1 MDTIR
6 AFIEGLFAQYEDS
19 PDIRQAKKE
28 LYQMMEDKY
37 LDLKA
42 QGKSENEAVGEV
54 IAGIGTLE
62 ELEEDLNFRAKDQV
76 LKNNINLTDH
86 QVEEFLEDRKDF
98 ARKISF
104 GVAVAIMSAVP
115 LIFLQGMRFIS
126 EDLSSAIGVGLLIIM
141 IAFAVSIFIPQ
152 GMKISKYCEFEY
164 KDIEM
169 TTQKKLQVEKEEE
182 RYQDIYRRKLSIG
195 IPLCVVAVL
204 PVIFIS
210 ILFEEQE
217 TLLLTAVCF
226 LLIVIAIGVKMIVE
240 GSILNDSYS
249 ILLQKGDY
257 RNKKI
262 NTLLDSIGGVY
273 WTLAAVIY
281 LLWSFLTWDWH
292 ITWMVWP
299 IAGVMYGLISAIVS
313 LMMDNRN

>member
-152 GMKISKYCEFEY
+152 GMKISKYSEFEF

-169 TTQKKLQVEKEEE
+169 STQKKLQVEKEEE

>member
-152 GMKISKYCEFEY
+152 GMKISKYSEFEF

-262 NTLLDSIGGVY
+262 NTLLDSIGEFIGR
-273 WTLAAVIY
+273 WLQLFICCGAFSHGTGI
-281 LLWSFLTWDWH
+281 LLGW
-292 ITWMVWP
+292 
-299 IAGVMYGLISAIVS
+299 YGL
-313 LMMDNRN
+313 

>member
-152 GMKISKYCEFEY
+152 GMKISKYSEFEF

-204 PVIFIS
+204 PLIFIS

>member
-152 GMKISKYCEFEY
+152 GMKISKYSEFEF

>member
-152 GMKISKYCEFEY
+152 GMKISKYSEFEF

-257 RNKKI
+257 RNKKA
-262 NTLLDSIGGVY
+262 NSLLESIGGVY

>member
-152 GMKISKYCEFEY
+152 GMKISKYSEFEF

-257 RNKKI
+257 RNKKA
-262 NTLLDSIGGVY
+262 NSLLESIGGVY

-292 ITWMVWP
+292 ITWVVWP

>member
-257 RNKKI
+257 RNKKA
-262 NTLLDSIGGVY
+262 NSLLESIGGVY

>member
-86 QVEEFLEDRKDF
+86 QVEAFLEDRKDF

-152 GMKISKYCEFEY
+152 GMKISKYSEFEF

-262 NTLLDSIGGVY
+262 NTLLDFIGGVY

-281 LLWSFLTWDWH
+281 LLWSFLTWDWD

>member
-42 QGKSENEAVGEV
+42 QGKSENEAVGEI

-152 GMKISKYCEFEY
+152 GMKISKYSEFEF

-169 TTQKKLQVEKEEE
+169 STQKKLQVEKEEE

>member
-152 GMKISKYCEFEY
+152 GMKISKYCEFEF

-257 RNKKI
+257 RNKKA
-262 NTLLDSIGGVY
+262 NSLLESIGGVY

>member
-42 QGKSENEAVGEV
+42 QGKSEAVGEV

-152 GMKISKYCEFEY
+152 GMKISKYSEFEF

>member
-1 MDTIR
+1 M
-6 AFIEGLFAQYEDS
+6 
-19 PDIRQAKKE
+19 
-28 LYQMMEDKY
+28 
-37 LDLKA
+37 
-42 QGKSENEAVGEV
+42 GEV

-152 GMKISKYCEFEY
+152 GMKISKYSEFEF

>member
-37 LDLKA
+37 LDLKG

-152 GMKISKYCEFEY
+152 GMKISKYSEFEF

>member
-152 GMKISKYCEFEY
+152 GMKISKYSEFEY

-257 RNKKI
+257 RNKKA
-262 NTLLDSIGGVY
+262 NSLLESIGGVY

-292 ITWMVWP
+292 ITWVVWP
-299 IAGVMYGLISAIVS
+299 IAGVLYGLISAIVS